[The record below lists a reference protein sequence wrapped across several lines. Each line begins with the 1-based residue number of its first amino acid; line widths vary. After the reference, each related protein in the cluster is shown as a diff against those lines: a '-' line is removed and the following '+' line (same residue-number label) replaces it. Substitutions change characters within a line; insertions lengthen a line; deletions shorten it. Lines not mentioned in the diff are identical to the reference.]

1 MSTIE
6 VIALRP
12 FVYSLDGY
20 TEIPVN
26 EHETFDLPEKFFQG
40 LNDARY
46 VRRAKIGDGKVSLK
60 PSSEEI
66 AKRVEPIVE
75 TAVKLQEAL
84 TTIAE
89 TGEMPVKTEGE
100 KIVDGSDVEIPDD
113 WKALKWF
120 ALRSLASKV
129 SNGPVKTMEDAVAA
143 IEAELAR
150 RG

>member
-12 FVYSLDGY
+12 FIYSLDGY

-60 PSSEEI
+60 ANETSDERLEEI
-66 AKRVEPIVE
+66 ASMTPHAQAKRFVESFKEEVSKQEPEVVA
-75 TAVKLQEAL
+75 AV
-84 TTIAE
+84 T
-89 TGEMPVKTEGE
+89 
-100 KIVDGSDVEIPDD
+100 DVEIPDD
-113 WKALKWF
+113 WRSLKFF
-120 ALRSLASKV
+120 ALRSLASKL
-129 SNGPVKTMEDAVAA
+129 SSDPVKNSEDAIAA